1 MVSIHL
7 SAHSRTWWSLVVR
20 GIAAVAFGIIAIANP
35 GGTTNFVIR
44 LLGILVLVAGI
55 VGVLAAMRHRDQSKK
70 WDLLMVPTVI
80 AVVLGLILILVPGA
94 VASFFIFLI
103 GLAAF
108 IYGIWEIYQ
117 AMRLRKQLAG
127 EWMPFLV
134 AIVAI
139 IIGIVLMAKR
149 GAIAAA
155 TMWLLGVFALVLGV
169 LWIMLGLRARGWMKS
184 ADVPPQTPT
193 EKPTDKPV

>member
-1 MVSIHL
+1 MVDIHL
-7 SAHSRTWWSLVVR
+7 SARSRTWWALVIR
-20 GIAAVAFGIIAIANP
+20 GIAAAAFGIIAIANP
-35 GGTTNFVIR
+35 GDTTNFVIR
-44 LLGILVLVAGI
+44 LLGILILVAGI

-80 AVVLGLILILVPGA
+80 AIVLGLILILAPGV

-139 IIGIVLMAKR
+139 IIGVVLMAKR

-184 ADVPPQTPT
+184 AGGPPHTPA
-193 EKPTDKPV
+193 EKPPDKPV